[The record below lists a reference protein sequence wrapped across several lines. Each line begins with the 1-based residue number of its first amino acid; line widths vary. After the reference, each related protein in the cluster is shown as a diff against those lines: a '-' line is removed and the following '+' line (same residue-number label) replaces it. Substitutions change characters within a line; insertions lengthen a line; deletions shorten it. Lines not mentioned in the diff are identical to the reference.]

1 MKETYTAIIPVREG
15 SQRLKNKNIL
25 PFGESN
31 LLIHKIRQL
40 KQVSSID
47 SIVVSSDSDIM
58 LEMADKEGVKT
69 HKRALE
75 YSDDKT
81 RSFNEVVENVVLGA
95 EGDHILWTPCVCP
108 MLDSINFE
116 NAIKTYKNEV
126 VSNDYY
132 DSLISVK
139 LVKEYF
145 WDEEKPLNYT
155 MEHHVISQQ
164 LPNWYSVTNGLY
176 MAPRQLML
184 ERKYFCGYT
193 PFLFEVNKIAA
204 IDIDDEY
211 DLEMARAIYNYQNKN
226 L

>member
-47 SIVVSSDSDIM
+47 SIVVSSDSDVM

-75 YSDDKT
+75 YSDEKT

-108 MLDSINFE
+108 LFDSTYLE
-116 NAIKTYKNEV
+116 NGIKTYKNEV
-126 VSNDYY
+126 IPGNYH
-132 DSLISVK
+132 DSLISVSS
-139 LVKEYF
+139 VKEYL

-155 MEHHVISQQ
+155 VEHHVPSQQ
-164 LPNWYSVTNGLY
+164 LPNWYSVINGLY

-184 ERKYFCGYT
+184 ERKYFFGYT

-211 DLEMARAIYNYQNKN
+211 DMEMARAIYNHMYKSI
-226 L
+226 